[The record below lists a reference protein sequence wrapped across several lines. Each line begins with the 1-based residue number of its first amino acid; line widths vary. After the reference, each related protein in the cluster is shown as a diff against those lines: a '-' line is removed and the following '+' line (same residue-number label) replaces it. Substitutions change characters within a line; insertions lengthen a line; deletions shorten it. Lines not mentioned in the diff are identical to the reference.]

1 MIIHGV
7 DLDFRLYDPGK
18 KNIKEKYFEQLSKMK
33 TVKDDMPDG
42 NEEEQN
48 KYLCD
53 RIKALFDNVFGEGT
67 GEAVCGGGNDLLEH
81 LDAYDHLVSE
91 QMRQQNRYD
100 SIMSRMKNIGKGR
113 KK

>member
-7 DLDFRLYDPGK
+7 ELDFRLYDPSK
-18 KNIKEKYFEQLSKMK
+18 SEMKQRYFDHLTRMKNI
-33 TVKDDMPDG
+33 KDDMPDG
-42 NEEEQN
+42 TEEEKN

-53 RIKALFDNVFGEGT
+53 RIKALFDNVFGEGI
-67 GEAVCGGGNDLLEH
+67 GNAVCGNGEDLLEH
-81 LDAYDHLVSE
+81 LDAYDQLINE
-91 QMRQQNRYD
+91 QIRQQNLYS